1 MADLLIIVPTRGR
14 PANAAAVLDAWYA
27 TDAWDHADLVF
38 VVDQDDPEYGGYL
51 QLAKDHRSD
60 SRHWWLREEPE
71 WVPMVTKLD
80 RAATA
85 NANDYFALG
94 FAGDDHRPRTH
105 GWAKRYLDT
114 LHELGTGIVHANDL
128 FQGPNLCTEWAMTS
142 DIVRT
147 LGRMVPAP
155 VDHLCSD
162 SSVHD
167 VGTAAGCLRYLD
179 DVIIEHMHPVA
190 RKATYDAT
198 YELGNSTTRNI
209 LDGGTYR
216 HWRQTQMQADVAKVR
231 ALRGN
236 VEA

>member
-1 MADLLIIVPTRGR
+1 VPDLLIIVPTRGR
-14 PANAAAVLDAWYA
+14 PQNAAAVLDAWYA

-38 VVDQDDPEYGGYL
+38 VVDADDPRRSGYL
-51 QLAKDHRSD
+51 TLTNHPGYGNKWMLH
-60 SRHWWLREEPE
+60 EEPE
-71 WVPMVTKLD
+71 WQPMVTKLD
-80 RAATA
+80 KVATRCA
-85 NANDYFALG
+85 GGYFALG
-94 FAGDDHRPRTH
+94 FAGDDHLPRTV

-198 YELGNSTTRNI
+198 YELGNSTQRNI

>member
-1 MADLLIIVPTRGR
+1 VPDLLIIVPSRGR
-14 PANAAAVLDAWYA
+14 PHAVPRVVDAWNA
-27 TDAWDHADLVF
+27 TGAYDHAALLFAIDA
-38 VVDQDDPEYGGYL
+38 DDPSHGAYL
-51 QLAKDHRSD
+51 EQASQQALM
-60 SRHWWLREEPE
+60 LTVPE
-71 WVPMVTKLD
+71 WQPMVYKLD
-80 RAATA
+80 QAATRY
-85 NANDYFALG
+85 ANDYFALG
-94 FAGDDHRPRTH
+94 FAGDDHLPRTA

-167 VGTAAGCLRYLD
+167 LGTAAGCLRYLD
-179 DVIIEHMHPVA
+179 DVVIEHMHPAA

-231 ALRGN
+231 ALRG
-236 VEA
+236 AGT

>member
-1 MADLLIIVPTRGR
+1 VPDLLIIVPTRGR
-14 PANAAAVLDAWYA
+14 PQNAAAVLDAWTA
-27 TDAWDHADLVF
+27 TDAWDHAALCF
-38 VVDQDDPEYGGYL
+38 VIDKDDPAYAGYM
-51 QLAKDHRSD
+51 QLAVD
-60 SRHWWLREEPE
+60 SRGAGRWWLREEPQ
-71 WVPMVTKLD
+71 WQPMVKKLD
-80 RAATA
+80 HAA
-85 NANDYFALG
+85 NAYANDHYALG

-167 VGTAAGCLRYLD
+167 LGTAAGCLRYLD

-216 HWRQTQMQADVAKVR
+216 HWQNTQMAADIAKVR
-231 ALRGN
+231 ALRG
-236 VEA
+236 AGT